1 MTRTS
6 PQDTGRTA
14 RWTGAD
20 GDRPPARLWQDAIWS
35 LGICFFFFSFFSGHQ
50 SREPC
55 FLPGPRKSWAL
66 HAGEQS
72 SVATSSHVPFLFQL
86 TVLGPWAVGVTT
98 AGWGFV
104 RDQSASPA
112 HCGGEG
118 RGPTSTK
125 EVACCG
131 PGPTWAPRPSTHLS
145 TQFL

>member
-1 MTRTS
+1 MG
-6 PQDTGRTA
+6 TGLQPTCGRMLF
-14 RWTGAD
+14 G
-20 GDRPPARLWQDAIWS
+20 PLES
-35 LGICFFFFSFFSGHQ
+35 VFFLFSFFSGHQ
-50 SREPC
+50 SRELH

-72 SVATSSHVPFLFQL
+72 AVATSSHVPFLFQL

-118 RGPTSTK
+118 RGPTSTR
-125 EVACCG
+125 EGACCG
-131 PGPTWAPRPSTHLS
+131 LGPTWAPRPSTHLS